1 MYKNGSLPVVLPEEQ
16 IAVLI
21 EDAKAEKPLAVDL
34 PKQVVRRANGE
45 EFAFEVDPSRKHYL
59 VNGLDEISL
68 TLQREAEIA
77 AYEKKRSEVWPWLDG
92 KQYRAGKIGVAD
104 GAKTASTEW

>member
-21 EDAKAEKPLAVDL
+21 EDAKAGKELAVDL
-34 PKQVVRRANGE
+34 PKQVVRRANGD
-45 EFAFEVDPSRKHYL
+45 EFAFEVDSFRKHCL

-68 TLQREAEIA
+68 TLEHEAEIR
-77 AYEKKRSEVWPWLDG
+77 AYEQKRSDLWPWLDG
-92 KQYRAGKIGVAD
+92 KQYRSRKLG
-104 GAKTASTEW
+104 TQASAPTSTDW

>member
-21 EDAKAEKPLAVDL
+21 EDAKAGLELAVDL
-34 PKQVVRRANGE
+34 PKQVVRRTNGE
-45 EFAFEVDPSRKHYL
+45 EFPFQVDAFRKHCL

-68 TLQREAEIA
+68 TLEHEDEIA
-77 AYEKKRSEVWPWLDG
+77 AYEKKRSELWPWLDG
-92 KQYRAGKIGVAD
+92 AAFRAS
-104 GAKTASTEW
+104 KTNGTKAAGSTDW

>member
-34 PKQVVRRANGE
+34 PKQVVRRSNGE
-45 EFAFEVDPSRKHYL
+45 EFSFDVDQSRKHYL

-68 TLQREAEIA
+68 TLQREADIT
-77 AYEKKRSEVWPWLDG
+77 AYEKKRSEMCPWLDG
-92 KQYRAGKIGVAD
+92 KQYRSGKIGVTD
-104 GAKTASTEW
+104 GPKKTDW

>member
-1 MYKNGSLPVVLPEEQ
+1 MNGSLPVVSAEEQ

-68 TLQREAEIA
+68 TLQH
-77 AYEKKRSEVWPWLDG
+77 EKKRSEVWPWLDG

-104 GAKTASTEW
+104 GAKKASTEW